1 MLELVTLTLTSA
13 MPHITVDIN
22 DVRITTI
29 NLAPMRVMNVSVHGA
44 LDRAL
49 KAAVDAMGGNCD
61 EGGCGHL
68 TWLMDHPLQ
77 PGDILRVHLNRD
89 DATGDAGKT
98 FEELFPDETPSTQTD
113 FSISDTMAAE
123 IRARPRLH
131 AAFEVQASTS
141 AGQHAAATSDERNT
155 DFRFSVLWDHF
166 QPDRA
171 RIHLATYCLDHV
183 LARMA
188 GTTHLQTTIQAGE
201 SATFLLV
208 T

>member
-1 MLELVTLTLTSA
+1 
-13 MPHITVDIN
+13 MPHIAVDVN
-22 DVRITTI
+22 NVRITTI
-29 NLAPMRVMNVSVHGA
+29 NLASTRLMNVSVHGA

-49 KAAVDAMGGNCD
+49 KAAVDAMGGNYD
-61 EGGCGHL
+61 EGSCGHL

-77 PGDILRVHLNRD
+77 PGDIVQVHLHQD
-89 DATGDAGKT
+89 DAKGDAGKT
-98 FEELFPDETPSTQTD
+98 FEQLFPDETPSTQTD

-131 AAFEVQASTS
+131 AAFAVQASTS
-141 AGQHAAATSDERNT
+141 AGQQAAATSDDLNT

-166 QPDRA
+166 QPDQA

-188 GTTHLQTTIQAGE
+188 GTTHLQSTIRAGE
-201 SATFLLV
+201 SATFSLV
-208 T
+208 A

>member
-1 MLELVTLTLTSA
+1 
-13 MPHITVDIN
+13 MPHIAVN
-22 DVRITTI
+22 VNNVRIATI
-29 NLAPMRVMNVSVHGA
+29 NLASTRLMNVSVHGA
-44 LDRAL
+44 LDRPL
-49 KAAVDAMGGNCD
+49 KAAVDAMGGNYD

-68 TWLMDHPLQ
+68 TWLMEHPLK
-77 PGDILRVHLNRD
+77 PGDIVRVHLNHG

-98 FEELFPDETPSTQTD
+98 FEEMFPDETPSAQTD

-141 AGQHAAATSDERNT
+141 AGQYATATSDERHT

-166 QPDRA
+166 QPDQA
-171 RIHLATYCLDHV
+171 RIHLATHCLDHV

-201 SATFLLV
+201 SATFSLIA
-208 T
+208 

>member
-1 MLELVTLTLTSA
+1 
-13 MPHITVDIN
+13 MPLIAVDVN
-22 DVRITTI
+22 NVHITTI
-29 NLAPMRVMNVSVHGA
+29 NLTSMRVMDVSVHGA

-49 KAAVDAMGGNCD
+49 KAAVDAMGGSYE
-61 EGGCGHL
+61 EGSCGHL

-77 PGDILRVHLNRD
+77 PGDIVRIHLNQD
-89 DATGDAGKT
+89 NATGDAGKT
-98 FEELFPDETPSTQTD
+98 FKELFPDEPPSTQTD

-141 AGQHAAATSDERNT
+141 AGQQATATSDECNT

-166 QPDRA
+166 QPDLA
-171 RIHLATYCLDHV
+171 RIHLATHCLDHV

-188 GTTHLQTTIQAGE
+188 GTTHLQTTIRAGE
-201 SATFLLV
+201 SATFSLIA
-208 T
+208 

>member
-1 MLELVTLTLTSA
+1 
-13 MPHITVDIN
+13 MPHIAIDVN
-22 DVRITTI
+22 NVRITTI
-29 NLAPMRVMNVSVHGA
+29 NLPSMGIMNVSAHGA

-49 KAAVDAMGGNCD
+49 AAAVDAMGGND
-61 EGGCGHL
+61 AEDGCGHL
-68 TWLMDHPLQ
+68 TWLMEYPLQ
-77 PGDILRVHLNRD
+77 PGDILRVHLNQD
-89 DATGDAGKT
+89 DAKGDAGKT
-98 FEELFPDETPSTQTD
+98 FEELFPDETPSTRTD

-141 AGQHAAATSDERNT
+141 TGQRATATSDEHNT

-166 QPDRA
+166 RSDQA
-171 RIHLATYCLDHV
+171 RIHLATHCLDHV

-201 SATFLLV
+201 SATFTLLA
-208 T
+208 

>member
-1 MLELVTLTLTSA
+1 
-13 MPHITVDIN
+13 MPHIAVDVN
-22 DVRITTI
+22 NVRITTI
-29 NLAPMRVMNVSVHGA
+29 NLASTRLMNVSVHGA
-44 LDRAL
+44 LDRTL
-49 KAAVDAMGGNCD
+49 KAAVDAMGGNYD
-61 EGGCGHL
+61 EGTCGHL

-77 PGDILRVHLNRD
+77 PGDIVRVHLNQH
-89 DATGDAGKT
+89 DAKGDAGKT
-98 FEELFPDETPSTQTD
+98 FEELFPDETSSTQTD

-141 AGQHAAATSDERNT
+141 AGQQATATSNERDT

-166 QPDRA
+166 QPDEA

-188 GTTHLQTTIQAGE
+188 GTTHLQTTIRAGE
-201 SATFLLV
+201 TATFSLV

>member
-1 MLELVTLTLTSA
+1 
-13 MPHITVDIN
+13 MPHIAIDFN
-22 DVRITTI
+22 NVRITTT
-29 NLAPMRVMNVSVHGA
+29 NLASMRLMNVSVRGA
-44 LDRAL
+44 LDQDM
-49 KAAVDAMGGNCD
+49 KAAVDAMGGSD
-61 EGGCGHL
+61 EEGSCGHL
-68 TWLMDHPLQ
+68 TWLMEHPLQ
-77 PGDILRVHLNRD
+77 PGDILRVHLNQD
-89 DATGDAGKT
+89 DANGDAGKT
-98 FEELFPDETPSTQTD
+98 FKELFPDETPSTQTD

-141 AGQHAAATSDERNT
+141 DGQQATATSDERNT

-166 QPDRA
+166 QPDQA

-188 GTTHLQTTIQAGE
+188 GTTHLQTTIRAGE
-201 SATFLLV
+201 SATFSLV

>member
-1 MLELVTLTLTSA
+1 
-13 MPHITVDIN
+13 MPHIAVN
-22 DVRITTI
+22 VNNVRIATI
-29 NLAPMRVMNVSVHGA
+29 NLASMRVMDVSVHGA
-44 LDRAL
+44 LDRAS
-49 KAAVDAMGGNCD
+49 KAVVDAMGGNYD

-77 PGDILRVHLNRD
+77 PEDIVRVHLNHD
-89 DATGDAGKT
+89 DAMGDAGKT
-98 FEELFPDETPSTQTD
+98 FEDLFPDEPPSTQTD
-113 FSISDTMAAE
+113 FSITDTMAAA

-141 AGQHAAATSDERNT
+141 DGQQATATSDERNT

-166 QPDRA
+166 RPDQA

-188 GTTHLQTTIQAGE
+188 GTTHLQTTIRAGE
-201 SATFLLV
+201 SATFSLV
-208 T
+208 A

>member
-1 MLELVTLTLTSA
+1 MTSA
-13 MPHITVDIN
+13 MPHFAVDVN
-22 DVRITTI
+22 NVRVTTI
-29 NLAPMRVMNVSVHGA
+29 NLASMRVMDVSVHGA

-49 KAAVDAMGGNCD
+49 KAAADAMGGNYD

-68 TWLMDHPLQ
+68 TWLMEHPLQ
-77 PGDILRVHLNRD
+77 PGDRVRVHLHQD
-89 DATGDAGKT
+89 DAKGDTGKT

-131 AAFEVQASTS
+131 AAFEVRASTPD
-141 AGQHAAATSDERNT
+141 GQQATATSDERNT

-166 QPDRA
+166 RPDQA
-171 RIHLATYCLDHV
+171 RIHLATHCLDHV

-188 GTTHLQTTIQAGE
+188 GTTHLQTTIRAGE
-201 SATFLLV
+201 SAAFSLV
-208 T
+208 A

>member
-1 MLELVTLTLTSA
+1 MTSA
-13 MPHITVDIN
+13 MPHIAVDVN
-22 DVRITTI
+22 HVRITTI
-29 NLAPMRVMNVSVHGA
+29 NLTSMRVMDVSVHGA
-44 LDRAL
+44 LDRVL
-49 KAAVDAMGGNCD
+49 KGAADAMGGNYD
-61 EGGCGHL
+61 EDGCGHL
-68 TWLMDHPLQ
+68 TWLMEHPLQ
-77 PGDILRVHLNRD
+77 PGDILRVHLNQG
-89 DATGDAGKT
+89 DANGDAGKT
-98 FEELFPDETPSTQTD
+98 FKELFPDEPPSTQTD

-141 AGQHAAATSDERNT
+141 DGQQATATSDERNT

-166 QPDRA
+166 QPDQA

-188 GTTHLQTTIQAGE
+188 GTTHLQTPIQAGE
-201 SATFLLV
+201 SATFSLV

>member
-1 MLELVTLTLTSA
+1 
-13 MPHITVDIN
+13 MPHIVVDVN
-22 DVRITTI
+22 NVRITTI
-29 NLAPMRVMNVSVHGA
+29 NLAPMRVMDVSVHGA

-49 KAAVDAMGGNCD
+49 KAVADAMGGNYD
-61 EGGCGHL
+61 ENGCGHL
-68 TWLMDHPLQ
+68 TWLMEHPLQ
-77 PGDILRVHLNRD
+77 PGDMVRVHLNQGE
-89 DATGDAGKT
+89 AKGDTGKT

-113 FSISDTMAAE
+113 FSISEAMAAE

-131 AAFEVQASTS
+131 EAFEVQASTPD
-141 AGQHAAATSDERNT
+141 GQQATATSDERNT

-166 QPDRA
+166 QPDQA

-201 SATFLLV
+201 SATLSLV
-208 T
+208 A

>member
-1 MLELVTLTLTSA
+1 
-13 MPHITVDIN
+13 MPHIAVN
-22 DVRITTI
+22 VNNVRIATI
-29 NLAPMRVMNVSVHGA
+29 NLASTRLMNVSVHGA
-44 LDRAL
+44 LDRPL
-49 KAAVDAMGGNCD
+49 KAAVDAMGGNYD

-68 TWLMDHPLQ
+68 TWLMEHPLK
-77 PGDILRVHLNRD
+77 PGDMVRVHLNHG

-98 FEELFPDETPSTQTD
+98 FEEMFPDETPSAQTD

-141 AGQHAAATSDERNT
+141 ARQYATATSDERNT

-166 QPDRA
+166 QPDQA
-171 RIHLATYCLDHV
+171 RIHLATHCLDHV

-201 SATFLLV
+201 SATFSLIA
-208 T
+208 

>member
-1 MLELVTLTLTSA
+1 
-13 MPHITVDIN
+13 MPHIAVDVN
-22 DVRITTI
+22 NVRITTI
-29 NLAPMRVMNVSVHGA
+29 NLASTRLMNVSVHGA

-49 KAAVDAMGGNCD
+49 KAAVDAMGGNYD
-61 EGGCGHL
+61 EGSCGHL

-77 PGDILRVHLNRD
+77 PGDIVRVHLHQD
-89 DATGDAGKT
+89 DAKGDAGKT
-98 FEELFPDETPSTQTD
+98 FEQLFPDETPSTQTD

-141 AGQHAAATSDERNT
+141 AGQQATATSDERNT

-166 QPDRA
+166 QPDQA

-201 SATFLLV
+201 SATLSLMA
-208 T
+208 

>member
-1 MLELVTLTLTSA
+1 
-13 MPHITVDIN
+13 MPHIAVDVN
-22 DVRITTI
+22 DMRITTI
-29 NLAPMRVMNVSVHGA
+29 NLTPMRVVDVSVHGA

-49 KAAVDAMGGNCD
+49 KAAVDAMGGNYD

-68 TWLMDHPLQ
+68 TWLMAHPLQ
-77 PGDILRVHLNRD
+77 PGDIVRVHLNQD

-131 AAFEVQASTS
+131 AAFDVQAWTS
-141 AGQHAAATSDERNT
+141 AGRHVTATSDERNT
-155 DFRFSVLWDHF
+155 DFRFSVLWNHF
-166 QPDRA
+166 QPDQA
-171 RIHLATYCLDHV
+171 RIHLATHCLDHV

-188 GTTHLQTTIQAGE
+188 GTTHLQATIHAGE
-201 SATFLLV
+201 SATFSLV
-208 T
+208 A